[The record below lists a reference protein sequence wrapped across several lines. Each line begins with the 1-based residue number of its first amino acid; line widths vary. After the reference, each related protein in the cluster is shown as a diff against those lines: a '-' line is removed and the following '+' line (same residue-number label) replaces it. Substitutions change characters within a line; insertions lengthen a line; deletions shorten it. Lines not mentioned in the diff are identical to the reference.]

1 MLKALQPGS
10 VISLIAPARKVSREE
25 MYPAIK
31 MIEVQGFRV
40 KEGKYLYASFHQWAG
55 TDEQRLEDF
64 QNALNDSETSAI
76 LFARGGYGTV
86 RLIDKLDFTA
96 FQKNPK
102 WLIGFSDLTVVHSH
116 LPKHFQI
123 PTLHAPMAITFP
135 KADKNTM
142 DKLWFSLR
150 GENYPVKFD
159 WNDKNRA
166 GYTSGILCGGNLSV
180 LYSLLGSASDINTE
194 GKILFMED
202 LDEYLYHID
211 RMMMAMK
218 RAGKLS
224 KLKALIIGGMTEM
237 KDNVIPFGFTAEEII
252 RNAVDEFDYPVC
264 FGCPAGHIDN
274 NIPLI
279 IGAEAHLKIEPS
291 GCEINFINPAHGRT

>member
-1 MLKALQPGS
+1 MFKALRPGS

-25 MYPAIK
+25 MQPAIK
-31 MIEVQGFRV
+31 MIEAQGYHV
-40 KEGKYLYASFHQWAG
+40 KAGKNLYSSYHQWAG

-64 QNALNDSETSAI
+64 QHALDDPETSAI

-96 FQKNPK
+96 FLKNPK
-102 WLIGFSDLTVVHSH
+102 WLIGFSDLTVIHSH
-116 LPKHFQI
+116 VPKHFQI

-135 KADKNTM
+135 KADKNTL
-142 DKLWFSLR
+142 DKLWAALG
-150 GENYPVKFD
+150 GENYTVNFD

-166 GYTSGILCGGNLSV
+166 GSASGVLCGGNLSV
-180 LYSLLGSASDINTE
+180 LYSLLGSASDLNTD
-194 GKILFMED
+194 GKILFLED

-224 KLKALIIGGMTEM
+224 KLKALVIGGMTEM
-237 KDNVIPFGFTAEEII
+237 KDNTIPFGFTAEEII
-252 RNAVDEFDYPVC
+252 RNAVNAFDFPLC
-264 FGCPAGHIDN
+264 FGFPAGHIDN
-274 NIPLI
+274 NTPLI
-279 IGAEAHLKIEPS
+279 MGAEVHLNIETS

>member
-25 MYPAIK
+25 MQPAIK
-31 MIEVQGFRV
+31 LIEAQGYYV
-40 KEGKYLYASFHQWAG
+40 KEGKHLYASFHQWAG

-64 QNALNDSETSAI
+64 QHALDDPETSAI

-86 RLIDKLDFTA
+86 RLIDKLDFTT
-96 FQKNPK
+96 FLKNPK
-102 WLIGFSDLTVVHSH
+102 WLIGFSDLTVIHAHV
-116 LPKHFQI
+116 PKHFLI

-142 DKLWFSLR
+142 DKLWCALN
-150 GENYPVKFD
+150 GENFKTNFD

-166 GYTSGILCGGNLSV
+166 GTASGVLCGGNLSV
-180 LYSLLGSASDINTE
+180 LYSLLGSASDINTD
-194 GKILFMED
+194 GKILFLED

-224 KLKALIIGGMTEM
+224 KLKALIVGGMTEM
-237 KDNVIPFGFTAEEII
+237 KDNTIPFGFTAEEII

-264 FGCPAGHIDN
+264 FGFPAGHIDN
-274 NIPLI
+274 NTPLI
-279 IGAEAHLKIEPS
+279 MGAEVKLKIEPS
-291 GCEINFINPAHGRT
+291 GCEINFINPAHGRA